1 MSSAARASRAGSAFG
16 RLGAAAVTNPVPTGT
31 ETPRHPD
38 ATTPRHPDTVASRKA
53 KVEPVARFTVR
64 FYDQRDVDNLDQWLL
79 SAKRQ
84 FGHKIDK
91 ADVVRQ
97 LLRLVVDDPALT
109 ARLYE
114 RLGDTATP

>member
-1 MSSAARASRAGSAFG
+1 MTESARASRAGSAFG
-16 RLGAAAVTNPVPTGT
+16 RLGAAAATNPVPTGT
-31 ETPRHPD
+31 PETPRHPD
-38 ATTPRHPDTVASRKA
+38 VTTPRHPDTATPRRS
-53 KVEPVARFTVR
+53 KVEPVSRFTVR

-79 SAKRQ
+79 AAKRQ

-114 RLGDTATP
+114 RLGETP